1 MAKKEKKTHHST
13 EHSSLVDLN
22 LKLQDKN
29 IELMN
34 VMHALTKRM
43 DNLIS
48 IFEEAAKNITDVSD
62 DTRVK
67 QLTEKLDS
75 LLEQNKT
82 LANGL
87 LTLERYVRSKSLESP
102 FKKI

>member
-1 MAKKEKKTHHST
+1 MVKKEHKTHST

-22 LKLQDKN
+22 LRLQDKN
-29 IELMN
+29 IELLN
-34 VMHALTKRM
+34 AMHALTKRM

-48 IFEEAAKNITDVSD
+48 IFEEAAKNISDVSD

-67 QLTEKLDS
+67 QLAEKLDS
-75 LLEQNKT
+75 LLEQNKS

-87 LTLERYVRSKSLESP
+87 LLLERYVRSKSLETP

>member
-1 MAKKEKKTHHST
+1 MAKKEKKTHSP
-13 EHSSLVDLN
+13 EHNSLVDLN
-22 LKLQDKN
+22 LRLQDKN

-34 VMHALTKRM
+34 AMHALAKRM

-48 IFEEAAKNITDVSD
+48 IFEEAAKNVSDVSD
-62 DTRVK
+62 DNRVK
-67 QLTEKLDS
+67 QLAEKLDS

-87 LTLERYVRSKSLESP
+87 LLLERYVRSKSLETP